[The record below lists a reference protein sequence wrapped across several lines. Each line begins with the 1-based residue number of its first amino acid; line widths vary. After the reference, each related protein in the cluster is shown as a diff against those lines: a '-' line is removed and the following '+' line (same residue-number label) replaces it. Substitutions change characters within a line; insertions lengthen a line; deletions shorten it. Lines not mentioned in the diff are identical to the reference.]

1 MKKCIKCNFELNDN
15 AKFCPECDEKQ
26 EIEYNSCGASVDSGS
41 KFRSEP
47 GARIGLQKTE
57 VRERKEKIDI
67 NPSTDDNSN
76 CEVNI
81 QEIFASIGSENI
93 GQLDIKINVTNHGCQ
108 SWQWLGVA
116 AYLFDDTGAFIQN
129 ENFEDEDGVK
139 ENESKDISLTLSD
152 IVLPGAANYAH
163 SGHIVVVAKAR
174 EQNLVRFKSIQISK
188 LSNERISLQPS
199 EECSSLK
206 VIEANFVAEMQNET
220 DECKVQL
227 NLIVQSSEVSWIPRV
242 KAQAKI
248 IDIEGNCLT
257 ELEESGSIE
266 PEDLLLLSTYGYL
279 ENDVINGSKI
289 EVSLAVEMPD
299 SQSNAQMRFVYH
311 NDGHA
316 IALNREND
324 YDEQDSLGDDVV
336 KISCK
341 ELVYSTFEYD
351 ADEFMDLDVYSELE
365 KWIDNLENESISAP
379 IYEGSSLEADGPS
392 DNKVVID
399 DQSADPNSVT
409 VVAYYYYQD
418 AEYTADRRI
427 DDKININAISSISR
441 LKSDEK
447 KFFGTAIDSL
457 EMEGEQFYIE
467 SQSASA
473 GTKKSVAF
481 FKGEYFI
488 LECEVGDYSKKLA
501 TAVTRKIAAHFP
513 KSSDSDRKI
522 L

>member
-1 MKKCIKCNFELNDN
+1 M
-15 AKFCPECDEKQ
+15 
-26 EIEYNSCGASVDSGS
+26 
-41 KFRSEP
+41 
-47 GARIGLQKTE
+47 
-57 VRERKEKIDI
+57 
-67 NPSTDDNSN
+67 
-76 CEVNI
+76 
-81 QEIFASIGSENI
+81 
-93 GQLDIKINVTNHGCQ
+93 
-108 SWQWLGVA
+108 
-116 AYLFDDTGAFIQN
+116 
-129 ENFEDEDGVK
+129 
-139 ENESKDISLTLSD
+139 
-152 IVLPGAANYAH
+152 
-163 SGHIVVVAKAR
+163 
-174 EQNLVRFKSIQISK
+174 
-188 LSNERISLQPS
+188 
-199 EECSSLK
+199 
-206 VIEANFVAEMQNET
+206 
-220 DECKVQL
+220 
-227 NLIVQSSEVSWIPRV
+227 
-242 KAQAKI
+242 
-248 IDIEGNCLT
+248 
-257 ELEESGSIE
+257 
-266 PEDLLLLSTYGYL
+266 LLLSTYGYL

-289 EVSLAVEMPD
+289 EVSLAIEMPD

-341 ELVYSTFEYD
+341 ELIYSTFEYD

-457 EMEGEQFYIE
+457 EMDGEQFYIE

-488 LECEVGDYSKKLA
+488 LECEVGDYSQKLA